1 MENEVIITLSKSDFL
16 RLKRTLFK
24 MLKDEFL
31 QCVNSIIEEAV
42 YHVLGK
48 YYNLPLTVDQVASL
62 IGKNPKA
69 VYKMCDRQQIPFTK
83 VGKKTFIN
91 IKDINLKLIL
101 VDNQNES

>member
-31 QCVNSIIEEAV
+31 QCMNSIIEEAV

-48 YYNLPLTVDQVASL
+48 YYNL
-62 IGKNPKA
+62 
-69 VYKMCDRQQIPFTK
+69 
-83 VGKKTFIN
+83 KTFIN
-91 IKDINLKLIL
+91 IRDINLKLIL